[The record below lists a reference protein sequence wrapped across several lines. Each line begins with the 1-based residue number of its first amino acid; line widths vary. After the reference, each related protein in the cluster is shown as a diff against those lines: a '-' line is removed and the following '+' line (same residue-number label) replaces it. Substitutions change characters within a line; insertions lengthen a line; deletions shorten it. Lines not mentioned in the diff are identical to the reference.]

1 MQGVEQR
8 DGVVDMTFGQGHEV
22 SSRQN
27 RTRLGKDGKRKMSW
41 KAS

>member
-8 DGVVDMTFGQGHEV
+8 GGVVGMTFRQGCEA
-22 SSRQN
+22 SSIQN
-27 RTRLGKDGKRKMSW
+27 RTRLGKDGKWKMSW